1 MAYNSTMIKSLL
13 SLYSWSYPRSLIHL
27 LQTSDYKAAPYLRR
41 YWQTNDFTALI
52 KHRVLVYNPKT
63 QKLLFY
69 IRLGMLVQIA
79 AGGLYVLRWY
89 ADDLPGGWQ
98 FGLAIILAYPIV
110 WAHLLALGVVLRWL
124 GRPKALG
131 RAIICRLLEAQVK
144 RLRAR
149 HKFSVVGVVG
159 SVGKTSTK
167 IAVARVLQSS
177 RRVMWQEGNY
187 NDRVTVPLIFFGHTQ
202 PNIFN
207 VFAWLRI
214 LIKNERIIAGKYPYQ
229 VVVAELGTDG
239 PGQIMQ
245 FAYLKPE
252 LVIVTAVTPEH
263 MEYFGTL
270 DAVAREELS
279 ALHFAKQSLVN
290 IDDTPAEYLIDR
302 NYIGYG
308 FAKDAT
314 YRVAE
319 RRAKDMRG
327 QKVTFELGTAGRYSF
342 EIPLLGEQ
350 GAKITLAAGAA
361 AHMLGLEDTDVKQG
375 MAAITAFA
383 GRMQILNGIQN
394 STIIDDTYNSSPVA
408 AKAALDVIQ
417 GGDAPQRIAILGSMN
432 ELGDYSPEA
441 HREVGEHCDPTK
453 LDLVIALGP
462 DAKEYL
468 APVAKA
474 RGCEVKSFLD
484 PYKAGRFIKKQLKEG
499 AVILAKGSQNRVFAE
514 EAIKILLADP
524 ADEAKLVRQSTYWM
538 TVKRKQFRP

>member
-1 MAYNSTMIKSLL
+1 MIKSLL
-13 SLYSWSYPRSLIHL
+13 SLYSWHYPRSLIYL
-27 LQTSDYKAAPYLRR
+27 LQTSDNKVAPYLKR
-41 YWQTNDFTALI
+41 YWQTNNFDALI
-52 KHRVLVYNPKT
+52 KHHVLIYSPKT
-63 QKLLFY
+63 RKMLLY
-69 IRLGMLVQIA
+69 IRLGILLQVAVGAI
-79 AGGLYVLRWY
+79 YIVRWLT
-89 ADDLPGGWQ
+89 DDLLGGWQ

-110 WAHLLALGVVLRWL
+110 WAHLVALGVGIKWL
-124 GRPKALG
+124 TKPKALG
-131 RAIICRLLEAQVK
+131 RAVICRLLEAQVK
-144 RLRAR
+144 RLREQ

-159 SVGKTSTK
+159 SIGKTSTK

-187 NDRVTVPLIFFGHTQ
+187 NDRVTVPLIFFGHSQ

-207 VFAWLRI
+207 VFAWIKI
-214 LIKNERIIAGKYPYQ
+214 LLKNERMIAGKYPYQ

-245 FAYLKPE
+245 FAYIKPE

-270 DAVAREELS
+270 DSVAREELS
-279 ALHFAKQSLVN
+279 ALHFAKQALVN
-290 IDDTPAEYLIDR
+290 IDDTPAEYLVDR

-308 FAKDAT
+308 FGNDAV

-327 QKVTFELGTAGRYSF
+327 QKVTFDLGAAGRLSF
-342 EIPLLGEQ
+342 ELPLLGEQ
-350 GAKITLAAGAA
+350 GAKIALAAGAA
-361 AHMLGLEDTDVKQG
+361 AHMLGLEDADVKQG
-375 MAAITAFA
+375 LSTITAFA

-394 STIIDDTYNSSPVA
+394 STIIDDTYNSSPAA
-408 AKAALDVIQ
+408 AKAALDVLQ
-417 GGDAPQRIAILGSMN
+417 SGEAPQRIAILGSMN

-462 DAKEYL
+462 DSKEYL

-484 PYKAGRFIKKQLKEG
+484 PYKAGQFIKKQLKDG

-514 EAIKILLADP
+514 EAIKTLLVDP
-524 ADEAKLVRQSTYWM
+524 ADEAKLVRQSAYWM
-538 TVKRKQFRP
+538 SVKRKQFKP

>member
-1 MAYNSTMIKSLL
+1 MIKSLL
-13 SLYSWSYPRSLIHL
+13 SLYSWHYPRSLIYL
-27 LQTSDYKAAPYLRR
+27 LQTSDNKAIPYLKR
-41 YWQTNDFTALI
+41 YWQTNNFSTLI
-52 KHRVLVYNPKT
+52 KHRVLVYSARM
-63 QKLLFY
+63 QKALFY
-69 IRLGMLVQIA
+69 IRLGMFVQVA
-79 AGGLYVLRWY
+79 VGGLCILRWY
-89 ADDLPGGWQ
+89 ADNMTGGWQ
-98 FGLAIILAYPIV
+98 FGLAIIVAYPIV
-110 WAHLLALGVVLRWL
+110 WAHLIALGVALRWL
-124 GRPKALG
+124 TRPKALG
-131 RAIICRLLEAQVK
+131 RAIICRLLEAQVR

-149 HKFSVVGVVG
+149 HEFSVVGVVG
-159 SVGKTSTK
+159 SIGKTSTK

-187 NDRVTVPLIFFGHTQ
+187 NDRVTVPLIFFGHAQ

-207 VFAWLRI
+207 VFAWVRI
-214 LIKNERIIAGKYPYQ
+214 LIKNERMIAGKYPYQ
-229 VVVAELGTDG
+229 IVVAELGTDG

-290 IDDTPAEYLIDR
+290 IDDTPAEYLVDR

-308 FAKDAT
+308 FSKDAA
-314 YRVAE
+314 YRVIE
-319 RRAKDMRG
+319 RQSKDMHG
-327 QKVTFELGTAGRYSF
+327 QKVTFMLGAAGRLSF
-342 EIPLLGEQ
+342 DLPLLGEQ
-350 GAKITLAAGAA
+350 GAKIALAAGAA
-361 AHMLGLEDTDVKQG
+361 AHMLGLEDEDIKRGLST
-375 MAAITAFA
+375 ITAFA

-394 STIIDDTYNSSPVA
+394 STIIDDTYNSSPAA
-408 AKAALDVIQ
+408 AKAALDVLQ
-417 GGDAPQRIAILGSMN
+417 SGEAVQRIAILGSMN

-462 DAKEYL
+462 DAKKYL

-484 PYKAGRFIKKQLKEG
+484 PYKAGRFIKDQLKDG

-514 EAIKILLADP
+514 EAIKTLLADP
-524 ADEAKLVRQSTYWM
+524 ADVAKLVRQSAYWM
-538 TVKRKQFRP
+538 SVKRKQFKP